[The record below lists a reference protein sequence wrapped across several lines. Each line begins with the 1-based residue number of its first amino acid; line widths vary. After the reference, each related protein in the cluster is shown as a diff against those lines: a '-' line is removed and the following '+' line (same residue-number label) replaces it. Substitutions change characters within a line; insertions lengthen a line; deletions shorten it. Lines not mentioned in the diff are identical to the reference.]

1 MTVQPRR
8 RWWQR
13 KPRLWRMAYAL
24 RMFWAIST
32 DTTPRSAI
40 WRLLSRCLLICAHVH
55 TVILVPVAATGA
67 SKMFTIGRASEQS
80 GVNIETIRYYEREG
94 IVPKPG
100 RSAGGRR
107 LYSPDE
113 IAKLR
118 FVRRCRDLGF
128 PISIIQTFLSL
139 TEQDDR
145 SCGEVKTLA
154 ENHLDEINAKIENLK
169 RLREA
174 LLSLSSNCDDGTA
187 ACPMLDSLMKDG
199 FGESGTEQSR
209 R

>member
-1 MTVQPRR
+1 
-8 RWWQR
+8 
-13 KPRLWRMAYAL
+13 
-24 RMFWAIST
+24 
-32 DTTPRSAI
+32 
-40 WRLLSRCLLICAHVH
+40 
-55 TVILVPVAATGA
+55 
-67 SKMFTIGRASEQS
+67 MFTIGKASEQS

-100 RSAGGRR
+100 RAAGGRR

-139 TEQDDR
+139 TEQDHR

-154 ENHLDEINAKIENLK
+154 ENHLDEINAKIENLT

-174 LLSLSSNCDDGTA
+174 LLSLSSNCDEGTA

-199 FGESGTEQSR
+199 LGENRPEQSR
-209 R
+209 H

>member
-1 MTVQPRR
+1 
-8 RWWQR
+8 
-13 KPRLWRMAYAL
+13 
-24 RMFWAIST
+24 
-32 DTTPRSAI
+32 
-40 WRLLSRCLLICAHVH
+40 
-55 TVILVPVAATGA
+55 
-67 SKMFTIGRASEQS
+67 MFTIGKASAQS
-80 GVNIETIRYYEREG
+80 GVNIETIRSYEREG

-139 TEQDDR
+139 TMQSDR
-145 SCGEVKTLA
+145 SCGEVKTMA
-154 ENHLDEINAKIENLK
+154 ENHLSEIAAKIENLM

-174 LLSLSSNCDDGTA
+174 LLSLSKNCDDGTA
-187 ACPMLDSLMKDG
+187 ACPMLDALMKDG
-199 FGESGTEQSR
+199 FGDGLRQQSSR
-209 R
+209 

>member
-1 MTVQPRR
+1 
-8 RWWQR
+8 
-13 KPRLWRMAYAL
+13 
-24 RMFWAIST
+24 
-32 DTTPRSAI
+32 
-40 WRLLSRCLLICAHVH
+40 
-55 TVILVPVAATGA
+55 
-67 SKMFTIGRASEQS
+67 MFTIGKASEQS

-107 LYSPDE
+107 LYSSDE
-113 IAKLR
+113 IATLR

-145 SCGEVKTLA
+145 SCGEVRTLA
-154 ENHLDEINAKIENLK
+154 ENHLDDINAKIENLT

-174 LLSLSSNCDDGTA
+174 LQSLSSNCNDGST
-187 ACPMLDSLMKDG
+187 ACPMLDSLMKDAPG
-199 FGESGTEQSR
+199 R
-209 R
+209 NRA